1 MSNTKKNLEE
11 IKEKIRT
18 INPEITDELLDL
30 LYEFVM
36 RKHSIDFK
44 ERVSTN
50 NSMQNFINY
59 MINPLDF
66 KNCED

>member
-1 MSNTKKNLEE
+1 MEKNLEK

-44 ERVSTN
+44 EKVKD